1 MMEIADEHSG
11 FPFYSKTEENRKFWM
26 TSCGHMLC
34 GTREHNREPPHAH
47 LLTADVMIRRQ

>member
-1 MMEIADEHSG
+1 MEIADEHSG